1 MRIFLIAFVLL
12 VGSCLF
18 ALNYSDAWSSFV
30 EIRSY
35 QDGEKLTD
43 LIDLL
48 ETDNVTFN
56 DAKLLTLLADCYR
69 EKANWMTGKD
79 KVKLYEQARKYAE
92 QSIKMD
98 SNYGYSYYVNGATIG
113 QLATYSGIVKSIFM
127 LGDFDDNI
135 EKAMKLM
142 PEDNYSR
149 IAMGMRYRDTPWP
162 YKNFKKSEKLLLES
176 IELNPGYINGY
187 YELAVLYAKDKKK
200 DKAAELYQKIIE
212 MELQSEYI
220 AQGNESKK
228 DAEKWLNENNY

>member
-48 ETDNVTFN
+48 ETDNVTFS

-200 DKAAELYQKIIE
+200 DKAAELYRKIIE

-220 AQGNESKK
+220 SQGNESKK